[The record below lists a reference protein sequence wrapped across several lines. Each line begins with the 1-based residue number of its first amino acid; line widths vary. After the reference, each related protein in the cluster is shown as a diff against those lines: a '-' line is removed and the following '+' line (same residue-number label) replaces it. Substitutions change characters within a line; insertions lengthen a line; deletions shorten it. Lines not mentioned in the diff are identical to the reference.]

1 MSNFF
6 SDLKLCGIVILGS
19 GQQSSRGAR
28 VLLNEEL
35 IRQRLEQRNVELES
49 QQSTGGS
56 TSASHQGEENPPAVL
71 PSSTSEE
78 NPPAVLPSS
87 TGGYLSIK
95 IL

>member
-28 VLLNEEL
+28 ALLNEEL

-49 QQSTGGS
+49 Q
-56 TSASHQGEENPPAVL
+56 
-71 PSSTSEE
+71 
-78 NPPAVLPSS
+78 
-87 TGGYLSIK
+87 
-95 IL
+95 

>member
-28 VLLNEEL
+28 ALLNEEL

-49 QQSTGGS
+49 QQSTGG
-56 TSASHQGEENPPAVL
+56 SASHQGEENPPAVL

-87 TGGYLSIK
+87 TGGYLSIL